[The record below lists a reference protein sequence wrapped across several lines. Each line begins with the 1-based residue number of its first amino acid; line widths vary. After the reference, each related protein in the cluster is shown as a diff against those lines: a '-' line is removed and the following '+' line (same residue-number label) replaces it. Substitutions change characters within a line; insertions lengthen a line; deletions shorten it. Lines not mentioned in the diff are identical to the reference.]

1 MIKQGFFLF
10 RLCCYNSLF
19 LCNLAG
25 KLFVL
30 FYSSSVC
37 SHLMLDLNED
47 AARESAVDVV
57 AAAAKSFSLV
67 IIPTAG
73 LLPVH

>member
-1 MIKQGFFLF
+1 MIKQGFCLF
-10 RLCCYNSLF
+10 RQCYCDGNSS
-19 LCNLAG
+19 NLAR
-25 KLFVL
+25 KLFIL
-30 FYSSSVC
+30 QYSSSVC
-37 SHLMLDLNED
+37 SYLMLDLNED